1 MKKWI
6 ERQKAITKRQRS
18 IIGQQRTVIRP
29 QQAVILRRGYLMGLC
44 EDICY
49 FIHQLLDGESIDASR
64 KIEKAR
70 IEKQA
75 RIQEEARIQRQKI
88 EKETRAKEWINVKDE
103 IYSRYQLPIAE
114 DAKIIAKDLFGK
126 NIDTVS
132 TFFITDERVVK
143 QRYIEGGDKAV
154 DEYAKNLD
162 IHAFI
167 GGPITAT
174 LLRRLKL
181 LENAK
186 RDGKVID
193 TEIDIDGF
201 PPHGGI
207 LYAVD
212 KIDLDGQIIPARRKF
227 SIRCEMT
234 ATITEGFRVGP
245 FVLYDGLYLS
255 TKEEMEQITDEDI
268 KPNKNS
274 EKRQRTYASSGKKY
288 GRSDNILVCQHG
300 TDTTLYC
307 NQCKGD
313 IVVSPKKK
321 VIGICIDVSGSM
333 QGIKLA
339 KAKKAIMKVLDKIPV
354 NSNID
359 VVLIIFSTDL
369 REGYYE
375 EIIPFGTI
383 YTESVK
389 YRAIERINGI
399 AADGA
404 TPLYDT
410 LNYFLDRIWPG
421 IEGSI
426 IFPYTYLIV
435 VSDGDDNQSIL
446 KNIIYNGDIGEK
458 AFFAK
463 IKAYRESGLIA
474 DIIPFA
480 YGESKTYNR
489 LIKDLQNISG
499 KMLINEINPDN
510 IIESLIGNV
519 DSILYGEDN
528 LKMMGLSIDRKNKNV
543 PRRR

>member
-1 MKKWI
+1 
-6 ERQKAITKRQRS
+6 
-18 IIGQQRTVIRP
+18 
-29 QQAVILRRGYLMGLC
+29 MGLC
-44 EDICY
+44 KELY
-49 FIHQLLDGESIDASR
+49 YKLLYGRSIEASR

-70 IEKQA
+70 IETQA
-75 RIQEEARIQRQKI
+75 SLQEEARIQRQKL
-88 EKETRAKEWINVKDE
+88 EKETRAKEWINVKGE

-114 DAKIIAKDLFGK
+114 DAKIIAKDLLNGNVPLFGK

-132 TFFITDERVVK
+132 TFFITDERIVK

-154 DEYAKNLD
+154 EEYAKNLNV
-162 IHAFI
+162 HAFI

-181 LENAK
+181 LEDAK

-201 PPHGGI
+201 VPHGSI
-207 LYAVD
+207 KYA
-212 KIDLDGQIIPARRKF
+212 IDEIELDGQIIPARRKF

-268 KPNKNS
+268 KLNKNS
-274 EKRQRTYASSGKKY
+274 EKKRRTYASSGKKY
-288 GRSDNILVCQHG
+288 GRSDNILVCPHG

-307 NQCKGD
+307 SQCQGD
-313 IVVSPKKK
+313 IIISSYKK

-339 KAKKAIMKVLDKIPV
+339 KAKKAVIKVLDKIPI

-369 REGYYE
+369 KAGYHE

-389 YRAIERINGI
+389 LRAIERINDVV
-399 AADGA
+399 ADGA

-410 LNYFLDRIWPG
+410 LNYFLDSIWPG
-421 IEGSI
+421 VENNIL
-426 IFPYTYLIV
+426 FPYTYLIV
-435 VSDGDDNQSIL
+435 VSDGDDNESVL
-446 KNIIYNGDIGEK
+446 KNLIYEGNVGEK

-463 IKAYRESGLIA
+463 IKAYREAGLLA

-489 LIKDLQNISG
+489 LIKNLQNISG

-510 IIESLIGNV
+510 IIESLIHNV
-519 DSILYGEDN
+519 DSILCGVGN
-528 LKMMGLSIDRKNKNV
+528 LKMMGLSIDGKNKNV
-543 PRRR
+543 PKRR